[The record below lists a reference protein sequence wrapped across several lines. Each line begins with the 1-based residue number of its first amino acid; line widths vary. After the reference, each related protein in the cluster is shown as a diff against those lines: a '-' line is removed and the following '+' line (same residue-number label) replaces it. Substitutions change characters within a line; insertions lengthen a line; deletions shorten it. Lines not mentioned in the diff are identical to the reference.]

1 MVASVFVACGETEE
15 PSAETNG
22 ASTNATVTEQE
33 TDPVEDA
40 LTALRGEVDWGGKD
54 FGILYVNE
62 FGYTEEVEAEQSV
75 TNESSSSVINDAVFE
90 RNTLFEEYCNLTFV
104 LIPVSH
110 GAVVGRIQGEVQTS
124 TGDFQL
130 ITTTTDTA
138 ANNATSGYLF
148 NYLDLE
154 DVDYEQE

>member
-1 MVASVFVACGETEE
+1 MSKKIRFLSLLLALLMVASVFVACGETEE
-15 PSAETNG
+15 PGVQTDGDATNG
-22 ASTNATVTEQE
+22 AAVTEQE

-75 TNESSSSVINDAVFE
+75 TNESSSAVINDAVFE

-104 LIPVSH
+104 LIKS
-110 GAVVGRIQGEVQTS
+110 
-124 TGDFQL
+124 
-130 ITTTTDTA
+130 
-138 ANNATSGYLF
+138 NAIKL
-148 NYLDLE
+148 
-154 DVDYEQE
+154 V